1 MTYPSIYC
9 GDMGAAVDMM
19 RGSCLG
25 VCLTSSLS
33 LSPQLETAVIT
44 ALVRASP
51 QTCIMDTG
59 NAATS

>member
-1 MTYPSIYC
+1 
-9 GDMGAAVDMM
+9 MGAAVDMM

-59 NAATS
+59 NGAIS